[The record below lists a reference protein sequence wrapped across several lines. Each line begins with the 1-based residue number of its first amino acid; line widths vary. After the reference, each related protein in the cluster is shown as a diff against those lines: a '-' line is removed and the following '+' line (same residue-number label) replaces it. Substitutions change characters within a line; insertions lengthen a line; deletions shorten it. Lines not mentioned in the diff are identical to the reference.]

1 MSETISLLT
10 RSMEG
15 IAESTTL
22 ANVSY
27 ARMLR
32 QLQPVPAQPE
42 LSPTLSL
49 TLPADPEQ
57 VPPAA

>member
-1 MSETISLLT
+1 VSETIMLLT

-32 QLQPVPAQPE
+32 QLQPVPQQPE
-42 LSPTLSL
+42 RAPTLPL
-49 TLPADPEQ
+49 TLTVD
-57 VPPAA
+57 PAAQGR

>member
-1 MSETISLLT
+1 MLLT

-32 QLQPVPAQPE
+32 QLQPVPQQPE
-42 LSPTLSL
+42 RAPNLPLTLSV
-49 TLPADPEQ
+49 DP
-57 VPPAA
+57 VPQGP